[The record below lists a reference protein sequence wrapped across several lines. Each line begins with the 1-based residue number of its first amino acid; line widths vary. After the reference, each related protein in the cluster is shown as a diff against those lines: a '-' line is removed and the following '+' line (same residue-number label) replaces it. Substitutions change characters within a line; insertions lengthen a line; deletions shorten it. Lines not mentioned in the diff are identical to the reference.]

1 MRNYLFLLIYLCLP
15 VTAVSAQAYPVK
27 PIRFVVPFPPGGS
40 NEVLSRAVALGLS
53 AQLGQQV
60 VIDNRPGAGAMIGAE
75 NVAKSAPD
83 GYSILNVQGSFAT
96 NAVIRKKL
104 PYDPLADFIFV
115 GMMAT
120 GPMIVI
126 VHPVLPVK
134 TLKELLALAKAKPG
148 EINYA
153 STGSGGSNHLATEQ
167 FRRMAGINIVHVPYK
182 GAVPALTDLLGGH
195 TQLFI
200 TSLPSVLPQVQAG
213 RLKALAV
220 TGTKRNPFTPGIPT
234 ANEAGVPGYVVEL
247 WWGIAAPAKTPN
259 DIVNRL
265 AADLLKVLQLP
276 DTRERFAREG
286 AEPEPMSREV
296 FTEFVRK
303 DIARWRQVVRDAGLQ
318 QE

>member
-1 MRNYLFLLIYLCLP
+1 M
-15 VTAVSAQAYPVK
+15 
-27 PIRFVVPFPPGGS
+27 
-40 NEVLSRAVALGLS
+40 
-53 AQLGQQV
+53 
-60 VIDNRPGAGAMIGAE
+60 
-75 NVAKSAPD
+75 
-83 GYSILNVQGSFAT
+83 
-96 NAVIRKKL
+96 
-104 PYDPLADFIFV
+104 
-115 GMMAT
+115 
-120 GPMIVI
+120 
-126 VHPVLPVK
+126 
-134 TLKELLALAKAKPG
+134 
-148 EINYA
+148 
-153 STGSGGSNHLATEQ
+153 
-167 FRRMAGINIVHVPYK
+167 
-182 GAVPALTDLLGGH
+182 
-195 TQLFI
+195 
-200 TSLPSVLPQVQAG
+200 LPQVQAG